1 MHGSGGVLM
10 SRVRPALLGSLLLL
24 GCGAPQGTGGET
36 QGCARGQCLGEL
48 VCLSDLCVDP
58 QWEPEPEATTG
69 DGPPGSGDST
79 SSNSSSQPEGSSDD
93 SGSGGSD
100 AGSTSSVGGE
110 VCGSVDVLLLIDNS
124 LSMASKQ
131 HRVDAALP
139 AFFDALE
146 RATGTVSHNVM
157 VIDSDT
163 WPFGECEL
171 TFCPIVGGC
180 WPVWPEY
187 VCGETM
193 PLVCEDVLGAGV
205 AHPRGMDAA
214 NTDCG
219 LGGQRFTDL
228 SDAGARERVAC
239 AARVGTS
246 GGFEL
251 PMDAV
256 LAAVDPDGD
265 AGACNE
271 GFVRGE
277 RPLLVV
283 VVTDEEDGPEDS
295 MGEPAQWHERLTES
309 RDGPVFVLG
318 LVGDHGQAR
327 SACTGTEPDSP
338 SGAEPSPRLWEF
350 VELFGGRGVLAS
362 VCAEDYAPA
371 FEMLVEVLGESCE
384 S

>member
-1 MHGSGGVLM
+1 MNG
-10 SRVRPALLGSLLLL
+10 VRPVLLGGLLLV

-36 QGCARGQCLGEL
+36 QGCERGQCLGEL

-58 QWEPEPEATTG
+58 QWEPDLEPTTG
-69 DGPPGSGDST
+69 DAPSGSGEPT
-79 SSNSSSQPEGSSDD
+79 SSSSGREPPVSSDD
-93 SGSGGSD
+93 SGTEGSE

-110 VCGSVDVLLLIDNS
+110 ACGSVDVLLLIDNS
-124 LSMASKQ
+124 VSMGPKQ
-131 HRVDAALP
+131 HRVESALP

-146 RATGTVSHNVM
+146 LATGTASHNVM
-157 VIDSDT
+157 VIDSDA
-163 WPFGECEL
+163 WPFAECAL
-171 TFCPIVGGC
+171 AFCPIVGGC
-180 WPVWPEY
+180 WPVWSGY
-187 VCGETM
+187 VCGETT

-219 LGGQRFTDL
+219 LGGQRFTSL

-246 GGFEL
+246 GGVER

-265 AGACNE
+265 ASACNE
-271 GFVRGE
+271 GFARGE
-277 RPLLVV
+277 RPLVV
-283 VVTDEEDGPEDS
+283 VFVTDEEDGPEDS
-295 MGEPAQWHERLTES
+295 MGEPALWYERLTES

-327 SACTGTEPDSP
+327 TACTGTESDGP

-350 VELFGGRGVLAS
+350 VELFGARGVLAS

-371 FEMLVEVLGESCE
+371 FEMLVGVLGESCE
-384 S
+384 G